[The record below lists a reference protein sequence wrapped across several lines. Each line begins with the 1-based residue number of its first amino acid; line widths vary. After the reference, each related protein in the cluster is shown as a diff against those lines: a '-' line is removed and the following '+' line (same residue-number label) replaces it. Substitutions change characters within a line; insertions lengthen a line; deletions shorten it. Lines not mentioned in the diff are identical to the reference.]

1 MDKLRTVLGSVD
13 RNAQKLARLSDEI
26 WGFAETGF
34 EEHRSVA
41 SLVAIAEAEGFA
53 IDRGIAGIETA
64 FIASYG
70 SGSPVVAILGEY
82 DALPSMSQEAGLP
95 EKRASRAREN
105 GHGCGHNLLGV
116 GALGA
121 AIAAKDFLKE
131 SGTPG
136 TIRFYGCPGEEF
148 GCGKTFMTRAGVFD
162 DVDLALTWH
171 PSDINSVWQARTLA
185 NISVYFRFEGK
196 ASHAAAAPHLGRSAL
211 DAVELMNVGANYL
224 REHVIPEAR
233 FHYAITNAGGRA
245 PNVVQASAESFY
257 YCRAPRISQ
266 AREIYERLCDV
277 ARGAALMT
285 GTSLKIVLSQGL
297 SDYVPNLVV
306 GQLLQACMELVGGPA
321 FDSSDRRLAGQF
333 CSTLTETELAT
344 IRGQIKQTQG
354 NAVLEAI
361 GDDPLDSIIAPLF
374 KGDICLPGSTDVGDV
389 SQVLPT
395 GQIVYATAALG
406 TQPHS
411 WQNTAQA
418 GSSIGHKGMMAAARA
433 LGLAAVEIFL
443 DPDIARRAKEEHG
456 SVVSHDYV
464 CPIPDDIG
472 PDDVLKAMRSGDAP
486 QASSSRRPM

>member
-1 MDKLRTVLGSVD
+1 MDKLRAILGSVD
-13 RNAQKLARLSDEI
+13 RNEKAFARLSDEI

-34 EEHRSVA
+34 EERRSAAALAAV
-41 SLVAIAEAEGFA
+41 AEAEGFSLKH
-53 IDRGIAGIETA
+53 GIAGLETA
-64 FIASYG
+64 FVASFG
-70 SGSPVVAILGEY
+70 SGSPVIAILGEY
-82 DALPSMSQEAGLP
+82 DALPAMSQEACLP
-95 EKRASRAREN
+95 EKKAVPSHDN

-116 GALGA
+116 GALAA

-131 SGTPG
+131 SGISG
-136 TIRFYGCPGEEF
+136 TVRFYGCPGEEF
-148 GCGKTFMTRAGVFD
+148 GCGKTFMTRAGVFN

-171 PSDINSVWQARTLA
+171 PSDINSVWQARSLA

-266 AREIYERLCDV
+266 AQEIYRRICDV

-285 GTSLKIVLSQGL
+285 GTSLKISLSQGL
-297 SDYVPNLVV
+297 SDYIPNLVV
-306 GQLLQACMELVGGPA
+306 GRLLQACMEQVGGPA
-321 FDSSDRRLAGQF
+321 FDSVDRSLAEQF
-333 CSTLTETELAT
+333 RATLTETELAT
-344 IRGQIKQTQG
+344 IRGQIKHTQG

-361 GDDPLDSIIAPLF
+361 GKDPLDTIIAPF
-374 KGDICLPGSTDVGDV
+374 FTGDICLPGSTDVGDV
-389 SQVLPT
+389 SQVIPT
-395 GQIVYATAALG
+395 GQIAYATAALG

-418 GSSIGHKGMMAAARA
+418 GSSIGHKGMMAAARV
-433 LGLAAVEIFL
+433 LGLAAAEVFL
-443 DPDIARRAKEEHG
+443 DPDIASRAKLEHD
-456 SVVSHDYV
+456 SVVGRGYV
-464 CPIPDDIG
+464 CPIPDEIR
-472 PDDVLKAMRSGDAP
+472 PNDVLKAMRSGDAP
-486 QASSSRRPM
+486 